1 MYSGKIIDFHAHIF
15 PDKIAKKATENI
27 GRFYGIEMSGNGSVN
42 ALLQSASAFNVEK
55 FIVHSTATT
64 HRQVNAI
71 NDFIFDEISKESRFI
86 GFMTLHPDMTK
97 EEIDEAVDLNIS
109 RGMKGIKLHPDFQ
122 KFHVDDKN
130 AYKIYESAEGKL
142 PILFHAGDSR
152 YDFSE
157 PKRIASVARDFPSL
171 TIVAAH
177 LGGYSRWNEVSV
189 YEGLDNV
196 YFDSSSSSY
205 YVKPEEN
212 AAIIKTLGI
221 DNVFFGTDFPMW
233 DFEGELKRIS
243 SLPLTDGELEK
254 IFYKNAEKFLDI

>member
-42 ALLQSASAFNVEK
+42 ALLRSASAFNVEK

-97 EEIDEAVDLNIS
+97 EEIDETVDLNIA

-157 PKRIASVARDFPSL
+157 IGR
-171 TIVAAH
+171 AH
-177 LGGYSRWNEVSV
+177 V
-189 YEGLDNV
+189 
-196 YFDSSSSSY
+196 
-205 YVKPEEN
+205 
-212 AAIIKTLGI
+212 
-221 DNVFFGTDFPMW
+221 
-233 DFEGELKRIS
+233 
-243 SLPLTDGELEK
+243 
-254 IFYKNAEKFLDI
+254 

>member
-42 ALLQSASAFNVEK
+42 ALLQSAAAFNVEK

-97 EEIDEAVDLNIS
+97 EEIDETVDLNIA

-122 KFHVDDKN
+122 KFHVDDKTRIKYTN
-130 AYKIYESAEGKL
+130 RQRASSPFFSMPETVATTSANRRG
-142 PILFHAGDSR
+142 
-152 YDFSE
+152 
-157 PKRIASVARDFPSL
+157 
-171 TIVAAH
+171 
-177 LGGYSRWNEVSV
+177 
-189 YEGLDNV
+189 
-196 YFDSSSSSY
+196 
-205 YVKPEEN
+205 
-212 AAIIKTLGI
+212 
-221 DNVFFGTDFPMW
+221 
-233 DFEGELKRIS
+233 
-243 SLPLTDGELEK
+243 
-254 IFYKNAEKFLDI
+254 